1 MLERSTMNKIK
12 MEQKITKLGDLV
24 TKLLGLKTKKLC
36 QKILTVRFGIEIQFF
51 GVYCYQTA

>member
-1 MLERSTMNKIK
+1 MNKIK